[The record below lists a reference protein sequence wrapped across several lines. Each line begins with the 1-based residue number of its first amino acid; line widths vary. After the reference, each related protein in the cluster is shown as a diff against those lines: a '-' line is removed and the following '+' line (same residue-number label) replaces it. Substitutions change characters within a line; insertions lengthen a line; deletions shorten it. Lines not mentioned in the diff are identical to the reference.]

1 MGLEY
6 KGVSFLLF
14 VSDFESPKDSWY
26 SVGNSLILFFLG
38 FLFCWVVGAINLVH
52 A

>member
-1 MGLEY
+1 M
-6 KGVSFLLF
+6 SFLLF

-26 SVGNSLILFFLG
+26 SVGNSLILFFFFLG